1 MLLMG
6 ALPDTRSGSPAD
18 LSNPGQALA
27 GGYSAVPKRV
37 VSIGPNLTETIF
49 ALGRGDHVVGVTDF
63 CTYPPEVRNL
73 PKVGGYI
80 NPNLERLLALGP
92 DLVIVRG
99 KHEKVDRFCR
109 SKAIPILHVN
119 MDSLS
124 SIYEGIIQLGSVFRK
139 VERAQMLCEAIRHQ
153 LKAVSRH
160 VSQYPRLKVFIS
172 LGRAPGS
179 LANIYTAGGPSFM
192 TEILKIAGGDNIFED
207 VKKSYPEVSKESLI
221 RRAPEVIFEMRP
233 GEDLADARRKQIR
246 EDWKVLRGV
255 PAIANGRIHILTE
268 DYLLIPGPRVGVA
281 TRFLAETLHPDFE
294 DGS

>member
-1 MLLMG
+1 MG
-6 ALPDTRSGSPAD
+6 ALPDTGSGSPLD
-18 LSNPGQALA
+18 LSNPGQVLA
-27 GGYSAVPKRV
+27 GGCAAVPKRV
-37 VSIGPNLTETIF
+37 VSMGPNLTETIF

-63 CTYPPEVRNL
+63 CIYPPEVRNL

-109 SKAIPILHVN
+109 SKAIPILHVH
-119 MDSLS
+119 MDTLS

-139 VERAQMLCEAIRHQ
+139 VERAQMLCEGIRHQ
-153 LKAVSRH
+153 LKAVSRD
-160 VSQYPRLKVFIS
+160 VSQYPRQKVFIS

-192 TEILKIAGGDNIFED
+192 SEILKIAGGDNIFED
-207 VKKSYPEVSKESLI
+207 LKQSYPEVSKESLI

-233 GEDLADARRKQIR
+233 GEGIPDSRRKQIR
-246 EDWKVLRGV
+246 EDWKALRGI
-255 PAIANGRIHILTE
+255 PAIVNGRIHILTE

-281 TRFLAETLHPDFE
+281 TRFLAKTLHPDFR